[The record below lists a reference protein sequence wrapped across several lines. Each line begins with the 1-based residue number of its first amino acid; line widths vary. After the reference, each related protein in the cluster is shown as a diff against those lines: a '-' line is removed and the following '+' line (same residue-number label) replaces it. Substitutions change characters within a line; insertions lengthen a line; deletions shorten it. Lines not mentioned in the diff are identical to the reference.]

1 MSIVTDAVLS
11 IRSEFKASVADA
23 LEASASVDTTSVTT
37 HHSVH
42 DALVN
47 ICGGEGSLTVS
58 QVRYQSVSVL
68 DTLWCCY
75 KQSQSMGQCT
85 QSVHPIQLLS

>member
-68 DTLWCCY
+68 DTVRPTY
-75 KQSQSMGQCT
+75 P
-85 QSVHPIQLLS
+85 VYPYHPTVGIKNDHGE